1 MRSRSPSAIHG
12 AKMHPNFDPKKFFT
26 EIRMNG
32 CYVKFEQLQKLTT
45 NKTDSVSIIIDDFK
59 SVDLTSEI
67 LDKGLSENAALK
79 LKSLIMT
86 SFTEPHDRK
95 VYERF
100 LKKGVD
106 LDLSDELEVVF
117 SLIKAE
123 YDKLVAQRKEV
134 IRNGLK
140 YSIRSALKIISV
152 DEIKVVVDEVLV
164 NEILTS

>member
-1 MRSRSPSAIHG
+1 
-12 AKMHPNFDPKKFFT
+12 MHPNFDPKKFFT

-32 CYVKFEQLQKLTT
+32 CYVKFQQLQKLTT
-45 NKTDSVSIIIDDFK
+45 HKIDSVSIIIDDFK
-59 SVDLTSEI
+59 SVDLTSQI

-86 SFTEPHDRK
+86 SMTEPHDRK

-100 LKKGVD
+100 LKKGVY
-106 LDLSDELEVVF
+106 LDLSDELEAVF

-123 YDKLVAQRKEV
+123 YDKLVVRRKEV

-140 YSIRSALKIISV
+140 SSISHAMKIMSI
-152 DEIKVVVDEVLV
+152 DEIKITVDEVLIDEV
-164 NEILTS
+164 LTS